1 MKKLGILF
9 IINTLIFIS
18 CKSSEQ
24 KKLSLPSVF
33 SNHMVLQQKANVSIW
48 GNSIAD
54 HPVEIKGSWG
64 SNVITIANSKGEWE
78 ALLETPSF
86 GGPFEL
92 SIRSNE
98 QNIVFS
104 DVMIGEVW
112 LASGQSNMEWNI
124 NQSEGGRGIDNKNE
138 YLSANYPEIRMF
150 NIPQDLSGKYL
161 NDVKW
166 LITNPENIE
175 KSVKGGV
182 NNGISA
188 TAFFFA
194 VKLYTKLNIPIG
206 IINSSWGGTRVEAW
220 TSHKKLKELIPNL
233 LNIGK
238 RHQFLNNKSKLI
250 SYNDSIAKLNNEMF
264 GIKTVLIPDYDNMG
278 IRDWAELDLNDREF
292 SKKSFDDSSW
302 DFWLPKSISKEQ
314 KNSGSFESKLD
325 ENNQIISDGVI
336 WFRAKINIENIESD
350 FTLIIKNGIDDVD
363 QTYFNGHLIGNTI
376 GWDKARNYK
385 ISKKILEKGENSIAI
400 RVYDGGGPG
409 GINGIV
415 EVKNSLTSQSIPFN
429 SFKFKHQAFITNKKL
444 WIHNYSLEDLIKNS
458 SSLQKNIYNE
468 IIFNNSNEYG
478 ILFERMISPILPY
491 SIKGAIWYQG
501 EANVSNYNEYQ
512 ELFSGMIDDWRENWE
527 YNFPFYYAQIAP
539 YRYSNNEFSHQLRDA
554 QRKALE
560 STSKTGMAILSDVGE
575 ENDIHPRNKKD
586 VGERLALLALMND
599 YGFDIVSSGPLYK
612 SHQNFS
618 KYIEVDFKSKG
629 TGLITEGNLSGFEI
643 AGLNGVFH
651 KASAK
656 IINNKVRVSSK
667 KVNNPINVRYGW
679 ENWFK
684 GTLFNKEGLPASSF
698 SGSK

>member
-78 ALLETPSF
+78 ASLETPSF

-220 TSHKKLKELIPNL
+220 TSHKKLKELMPNL

-238 RHQFLNNKSKLI
+238 RHQFFNNKSKLI

-458 SSLQKNIYNE
+458 SSLQKNIHNE

-527 YNFPFYYAQIAP
+527 FNFPFYYAQIAP
-539 YRYSNNEFSHQLRDA
+539 YRYSKNEFSHQLRDA

-612 SHQNFS
+612 SHQNFAT
-618 KYIEVDFKSKG
+618 YIEIDFKSKG
-629 TGLITEGNLSGFEI
+629 AGLITEGNLTGFEI
-643 AGLNGVFH
+643 ASENGVFH
-651 KASAK
+651 QASAK

-679 ENWFK
+679 ENWFR

-698 SGSK
+698 SSSK

>member
-1 MKKLGILF
+1 
-9 IINTLIFIS
+9 
-18 CKSSEQ
+18 
-24 KKLSLPSVF
+24 
-33 SNHMVLQQKANVSIW
+33 MVLQQKANVSIW

-78 ALLETPSF
+78 ASLETPSF

-166 LITNPENIE
+166 LIINPENIE

-220 TSHKKLKELIPNL
+220 TSHKKLKELMPNL

-238 RHQFLNNKSKLI
+238 RHQFFNNKSKLI

-264 GIKTVLIPDYDNMG
+264 GIKTVLIPDYGNMG

-350 FTLIIKNGIDDVD
+350 FNLIINNGIDDVD

-376 GWDKARNYK
+376 GWDKSRNYK
-385 ISKKILEKGENSIAI
+385 ISKKILKKGENSIAI

-458 SSLQKNIYNE
+458 SSLQKNIHNE

-527 YNFPFYYAQIAP
+527 FNFPFYYAQIAP
-539 YRYSNNEFSHQLRDA
+539 YRYSKNEFSHQLRDA

-612 SHQNFS
+612 SRQNFS

-698 SGSK
+698 SSIK

>member
-78 ALLETPSF
+78 ASLETPSF

-138 YLSANYPEIRMF
+138 YLSANYSEIRMF

-166 LITNPENIE
+166 LIINPENIE

-220 TSHKKLKELIPNL
+220 TSHKKLKELMPNL

-238 RHQFLNNKSKLI
+238 RHQFFNNKSKLI

-350 FTLIIKNGIDDVD
+350 FNLIINNGIDDVD

-385 ISKKILEKGENSIAI
+385 IQKK
-400 RVYDGGGPG
+400 Y
-409 GINGIV
+409 
-415 EVKNSLTSQSIPFN
+415 
-429 SFKFKHQAFITNKKL
+429 
-444 WIHNYSLEDLIKNS
+444 
-458 SSLQKNIYNE
+458 
-468 IIFNNSNEYG
+468 
-478 ILFERMISPILPY
+478 
-491 SIKGAIWYQG
+491 
-501 EANVSNYNEYQ
+501 
-512 ELFSGMIDDWRENWE
+512 
-527 YNFPFYYAQIAP
+527 
-539 YRYSNNEFSHQLRDA
+539 
-554 QRKALE
+554 
-560 STSKTGMAILSDVGE
+560 
-575 ENDIHPRNKKD
+575 
-586 VGERLALLALMND
+586 
-599 YGFDIVSSGPLYK
+599 
-612 SHQNFS
+612 
-618 KYIEVDFKSKG
+618 
-629 TGLITEGNLSGFEI
+629 
-643 AGLNGVFH
+643 
-651 KASAK
+651 
-656 IINNKVRVSSK
+656 
-667 KVNNPINVRYGW
+667 
-679 ENWFK
+679 
-684 GTLFNKEGLPASSF
+684 
-698 SGSK
+698 

>member
-586 VGERLALLALMND
+586 VGDRLALLALMND
-599 YGFDIVSSGPLYK
+599 YGFNIVSSGPLYK
-612 SHQNFS
+612 SHEIFS

-629 TGLITEGNLSGFEI
+629 TGLISEGNLSGFEI
-643 AGLNGVFH
+643 AGLNGFFH

-698 SGSK
+698 SSSK

>member
-78 ALLETPSF
+78 ASLETPSF

-138 YLSANYPEIRMF
+138 YLSANYSEIRMF

-166 LITNPENIE
+166 LIINPENIE

-220 TSHKKLKELIPNL
+220 TSHKKLKELMPNL

-238 RHQFLNNKSKLI
+238 RHQFFNNKSKLI

-336 WFRAKINIENIESD
+336 WFRAKINIENIESEYS
-350 FTLIIKNGIDDVD
+350 LIINNGIDDLD
-363 QTYFNGHLIGNTI
+363 LTYFNGQLIGNTI

-385 ISKKILEKGENSIAI
+385 IPKEILEKGENSIAI

-415 EVKNSLTSQSIPFN
+415 EVKNSLTSQTIPFN

-458 SSLQKNIYNE
+458 SILQKNIQRE
-468 IIFNNSNEYG
+468 IIFNDSNEYG

-512 ELFSGMIDDWRENWE
+512 ELFSGMIDDWRENWGF
-527 YNFPFYYAQIAP
+527 NFPFYYAQIAP
-539 YRYSNNEFSHQLRDA
+539 YRYSKNEFSHQLRDA
-554 QRKALE
+554 QRKVLE

-586 VGERLALLALMND
+586 VGERLALLALKND
-599 YGFDIVSSGPLYK
+599 YGFDIVSSGPLYQ
-612 SHQNFS
+612 SHQNFD

-629 TGLITEGNLSGFEI
+629 SGLSAKENLSGFEI
-643 AGLNGVFH
+643 ASENGIFH
-651 KASAK
+651 QASAK
-656 IINNKVRVSSK
+656 ITNDKVRVFSK
-667 KVNNPINVRYGW
+667 NVNNPIQVRYGW
-679 ENWFK
+679 KNWFK

-698 SGSK
+698 NSSN

>member
-78 ALLETPSF
+78 ASLETPSF

-166 LITNPENIE
+166 LIINPENIE

-220 TSHKKLKELIPNL
+220 TSHKKLKELMPNL

-238 RHQFLNNKSKLI
+238 RHQFFNNKSKLI

-264 GIKTVLIPDYDNMG
+264 GIKTVLIPDYGNMG

-350 FTLIIKNGIDDVD
+350 FNLIINNGIDDVD

-376 GWDKARNYK
+376 GWDKSRNYK
-385 ISKKILEKGENSIAI
+385 ISKKILKKGENSIAI

-458 SSLQKNIYNE
+458 SSLQKNIHNE

-527 YNFPFYYAQIAP
+527 FNFPFYYAQIAP
-539 YRYSNNEFSHQLRDA
+539 YRYSKNEFSHQLRDA

-612 SHQNFS
+612 SRQNFS

-698 SGSK
+698 SSIK

>member
-78 ALLETPSF
+78 ASLETPSF

-138 YLSANYPEIRMF
+138 YLSANYSEIRMF

-166 LITNPENIE
+166 LIINPENIE

-220 TSHKKLKELIPNL
+220 TSPKKLKETLPNL
-233 LNIGK
+233 LNIL
-238 RHQFLNNKSKLI
+238 F
-250 SYNDSIAKLNNEMF
+250 
-264 GIKTVLIPDYDNMG
+264 
-278 IRDWAELDLNDREF
+278 
-292 SKKSFDDSSW
+292 
-302 DFWLPKSISKEQ
+302 
-314 KNSGSFESKLD
+314 
-325 ENNQIISDGVI
+325 
-336 WFRAKINIENIESD
+336 
-350 FTLIIKNGIDDVD
+350 
-363 QTYFNGHLIGNTI
+363 
-376 GWDKARNYK
+376 
-385 ISKKILEKGENSIAI
+385 
-400 RVYDGGGPG
+400 
-409 GINGIV
+409 
-415 EVKNSLTSQSIPFN
+415 
-429 SFKFKHQAFITNKKL
+429 KKL
-444 WIHNYSLEDLIKNS
+444 
-458 SSLQKNIYNE
+458 
-468 IIFNNSNEYG
+468 F
-478 ILFERMISPILPY
+478 
-491 SIKGAIWYQG
+491 
-501 EANVSNYNEYQ
+501 
-512 ELFSGMIDDWRENWE
+512 
-527 YNFPFYYAQIAP
+527 
-539 YRYSNNEFSHQLRDA
+539 
-554 QRKALE
+554 
-560 STSKTGMAILSDVGE
+560 
-575 ENDIHPRNKKD
+575 
-586 VGERLALLALMND
+586 
-599 YGFDIVSSGPLYK
+599 
-612 SHQNFS
+612 
-618 KYIEVDFKSKG
+618 
-629 TGLITEGNLSGFEI
+629 
-643 AGLNGVFH
+643 
-651 KASAK
+651 
-656 IINNKVRVSSK
+656 
-667 KVNNPINVRYGW
+667 
-679 ENWFK
+679 
-684 GTLFNKEGLPASSF
+684 
-698 SGSK
+698 

>member
-1 MKKLGILF
+1 MRNLRNLLL
-9 IINTLIFIS
+9 INILIFIS
-18 CKSSEQ
+18 CKNIEQ
-24 KKLSLPSVF
+24 NKLTLPSIF
-33 SNHMVLQQKANVSIW
+33 SNHMVLQQQTHVSIW
-48 GNSIAD
+48 GNTIAD

-64 SNVITIANSKGEWE
+64 SKVITTANSKGEWK
-78 ALLETPSF
+78 ASLETPSF

-124 NQSEGGRGIDNKNE
+124 NQSSEGRGIDDKNE

-161 NDVKW
+161 NNVKW
-166 LITNPENIE
+166 LIINPENIE
-175 KSVKGGV
+175 KSTGIT
-182 NNGISA
+182 NRSGISA

-194 VKLYTKLNIPIG
+194 VKLYAKLNIPIG

-238 RHQFLNNKSKLI
+238 RHQFFNNKSKLI

-458 SSLQKNIYNE
+458 SSLQKNIHNE

-527 YNFPFYYAQIAP
+527 FNFPFYYAQIAP
-539 YRYSNNEFSHQLRDA
+539 YRYSKNEFSHQLRDA

-698 SGSK
+698 SSSK

>member
-78 ALLETPSF
+78 ASLETPSF

-138 YLSANYPEIRMF
+138 YLSANYSEIRMF

-166 LITNPENIE
+166 LIINPENIE

-220 TSHKKLKELIPNL
+220 TSHKKLKELMPNL

-238 RHQFLNNKSKLI
+238 RHQFFNNKSKLI

-336 WFRAKINIENIESD
+336 WFRAKINIENIESEYS
-350 FTLIIKNGIDDVD
+350 LIINNGIDDLD
-363 QTYFNGHLIGNTI
+363 LTYFNGQLIGNTI

-385 ISKKILEKGENSIAI
+385 IPKEILEKGENSIAI

-415 EVKNSLTSQSIPFN
+415 EVKNSLTSQTIPFN

-458 SSLQKNIYNE
+458 SILQKNIQRE
-468 IIFNNSNEYG
+468 IIFNDSNEYG
-478 ILFERMISPILPY
+478 ILFERMIFPILSY
-491 SIKGAIWYQG
+491 NIKGAIWYQG
-501 EANVSNYNEYQ
+501 EANVSNYDEYQ
-512 ELFSGMIDDWRENWE
+512 ESFSGMIDDWRENWG
-527 YNFPFYYAQIAP
+527 YDIPFYYAQIAP
-539 YRYSNNEFSHQLRDA
+539 FRYSKNEFSHQLRDA
-554 QRKALE
+554 QRKVLE

-586 VGERLALLALMND
+586 VGERLALLALKND
-599 YGFDIVSSGPLYK
+599 YGFDIVSSGPLYQ
-612 SHQNFS
+612 SHQNFD

-629 TGLITEGNLSGFEI
+629 SGLSAKENLSGFEI
-643 AGLNGVFH
+643 ASENGIFH
-651 KASAK
+651 QASAK
-656 IINNKVRVSSK
+656 ITNDKVRVFSK
-667 KVNNPINVRYGW
+667 NVNNPIQVRYGW
-679 ENWFK
+679 KNWFK

-698 SGSK
+698 NSSN

>member
-78 ALLETPSF
+78 AILETPSF

-325 ENNQIISDGVI
+325 ENNQILSDGVI
-336 WFRAKINIENIESD
+336 WFRAKINIENIESEYN
-350 FTLIIKNGIDDVD
+350 LIIKKGIDDLD
-363 QTYFNGHLIGNTI
+363 HTYFNGQLIGNTY

-385 ISKKILEKGENSIAI
+385 IPKNILEKGENSIAI

>member
-1 MKKLGILF
+1 MKNVVILLL
-9 IINTLIFIS
+9 INTLIFIS
-18 CKSSEQ
+18 CKNIEQ
-24 KKLSLPSVF
+24 KKLTLSSVF
-33 SNHMVLQQKANVSIW
+33 SNHMVLQQEAHVSIW
-48 GNSIAD
+48 GNTIAN

-64 SNVITIANSKGEWE
+64 SNVITTSNFEGEWK
-78 ALLETPSF
+78 ASLETPSF

-124 NQSEGGRGIDNKNE
+124 NQSSGGRGIDNKNE

-220 TSHKKLKELIPNL
+220 TSHKKLKELMPNL

-238 RHQFLNNKSKLI
+238 RHQFFNNKSKLI

-385 ISKKILEKGENSIAI
+385 IPKKILEKGDNTIAI
-400 RVYDGGGPG
+400 RVCDTGGPG

-415 EVKNSLTSQSIPFN
+415 EVKNPSNIQTIPFS
-429 SFKFKHQAFITNKKL
+429 SFKFKHHAFIFNKKL
-444 WIHNYSLEDLIKNS
+444 WVHNYSLEDLIKNS
-458 SSLQKNIYNE
+458 SSLQKNIHNE

-527 YNFPFYYAQIAP
+527 FNFPFYYAQIAP
-539 YRYSNNEFSHQLRDA
+539 YRYSKNEFSHQLRDA

-612 SHQNFS
+612 SHQNFAT
-618 KYIEVDFKSKG
+618 YIEIDFKSKG
-629 TGLITEGNLSGFEI
+629 AGLITKGNLTGFEI
-643 AGLNGVFH
+643 ASENGVFH
-651 KASAK
+651 QASAK

-667 KVNNPINVRYGW
+667 KVNNPIYVRYGW
-679 ENWFK
+679 ENWFR

-698 SGSK
+698 SSSK

>member
-1 MKKLGILF
+1 
-9 IINTLIFIS
+9 
-18 CKSSEQ
+18 
-24 KKLSLPSVF
+24 
-33 SNHMVLQQKANVSIW
+33 
-48 GNSIAD
+48 
-54 HPVEIKGSWG
+54 
-64 SNVITIANSKGEWE
+64 
-78 ALLETPSF
+78 
-86 GGPFEL
+86 
-92 SIRSNE
+92 
-98 QNIVFS
+98 
-104 DVMIGEVW
+104 
-112 LASGQSNMEWNI
+112 MEWNI

>member
-78 ALLETPSF
+78 ASLETPSF

-220 TSHKKLKELIPNL
+220 TSHKKLKELMPNL

-238 RHQFLNNKSKLI
+238 RHQFFNNKSKLI

-458 SSLQKNIYNE
+458 SSLQKNIHNE

-501 EANVSNYNEYQ
+501 EANVSNYDEYQ
-512 ELFSGMIDDWRENWE
+512 ESFSGMIDDWRENWE
-527 YNFPFYYAQIAP
+527 FNFPFYYAQIAP
-539 YRYSNNEFSHQLRDA
+539 YRYSKNEFSHQLRDA

-618 KYIEVDFKSKG
+618 KYIEIDFKSKG

-698 SGSK
+698 SSSK

>member
-78 ALLETPSF
+78 ASLETPSF

-238 RHQFLNNKSKLI
+238 RHQFFNNKSKLI

-458 SSLQKNIYNE
+458 SSLQKNIHNE

-527 YNFPFYYAQIAP
+527 FNFPFYYAQIAP
-539 YRYSNNEFSHQLRDA
+539 YRYSKNEFSHQLRDA

-698 SGSK
+698 SSSN